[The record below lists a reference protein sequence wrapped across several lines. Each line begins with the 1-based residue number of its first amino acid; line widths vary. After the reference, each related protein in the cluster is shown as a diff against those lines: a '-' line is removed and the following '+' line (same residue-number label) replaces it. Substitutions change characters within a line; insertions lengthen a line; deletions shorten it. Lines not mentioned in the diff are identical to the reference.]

1 VNLPGPA
8 ARALAALRRWRPPAV
23 LRSARFRLT
32 ALYSAILFTL
42 AALVVGGIYL
52 ALSRSTDARP
62 ITRTYEA
69 EKLIR
74 GPDGHVRSRGTLT
87 VAEVSDIEGAVS
99 YQTRQSLLRYSAWML
114 GGLFVASLG
123 VGWGLSG
130 WVLRPVRS
138 IARTA
143 DEIQA
148 TDLSRRI
155 RLGGPE
161 DELRH
166 LADTIDSMLDRLDHA
181 FATQRQLIDDASHE
195 LRTPLTVIRANLD
208 AALANPD
215 ATEEDRRRAAALVDR
230 ATTRMTHL
238 VEDLLATTRRAS
250 SAYGDTDV
258 DLGAVA
264 REAGEEFERVAA
276 ARDLTIDYDLHEGLE
291 VIGDPDALRRAV
303 GNLISNAVRLAPA
316 GTRITVAAG
325 HLRGWHWIAVRDHGP
340 GIRADH
346 QERVFDRFWHG
357 PSPRGDDRHTGLG
370 LAIVRQIVEAHGGQA
385 RLFSREGVGSTFVLW
400 LRPQVSSIEL
410 PTVPDGDPT
419 TPAAPPAGT
428 PAR

>member
-1 VNLPGPA
+1 MRLPAGAPA
-8 ARALAALRRWRPPAV
+8 ASAVPRRWRPPALV
-23 LRSARFRLT
+23 RSARFRLT

-52 ALSRSTDARP
+52 ALSRSTDAKP

-99 YQTRQSLLRYSAWML
+99 YQTRQTMWKYSAAML
-114 GGLFVASLG
+114 GGMFVASLG
-123 VGWGLSG
+123 IGWGLSG

-143 DEIQA
+143 HEIQA

-155 RLGGPE
+155 RLGGPD

-208 AALANPD
+208 AALADPE
-215 ATEEDRRRAAALVDR
+215 ATEEDRRRAAVLVDR

-250 SAYGDTDV
+250 NAYGDTDV
-258 DLGAVA
+258 DLGVVA
-264 REAGEEFERVAA
+264 GEAGDEFERLAA
-276 ARDLTIDYDLHEGLE
+276 ARDLAIDYDLEDGLE

-325 HLRGWHWIAVRDHGP
+325 HLRGWHWIAVRDQGP
-340 GIRADH
+340 GIRAEH
-346 QERVFDRFWHG
+346 RSRVFDRFWHG
-357 PSPRGDDRHTGLG
+357 AAPQGEDRHTGLG

-385 RLFSREGVGSTFVLW
+385 RLFSEEGVGSTFVLW
-400 LRPQVSSIEL
+400 LRPQVSGAEL

-419 TPAAPPAGT
+419 AAAG
-428 PAR
+428 PARTR